1 MSSYVNNVNEN
12 SKDQSPGA
20 PTLCPNYTKKEAGT
34 IRCGNTGLQSQV
46 IFMESIFT
54 FAFVFTWLIVRNYE
68 LKGEFAKIQ
77 NLVKP
82 IFVYL
87 AYGWA
92 VASQASNSSG
102 ICNPMVAIMVSIW
115 ERVSYNFIVDNTTKE
130 TSYSF

>member
-1 MSSYVNNVNEN
+1 
-12 SKDQSPGA
+12 
-20 PTLCPNYTKKEAGT
+20 
-34 IRCGNTGLQSQV
+34 
-46 IFMESIFT
+46 MEFIFT

-92 VASQASNSSG
+92 V
-102 ICNPMVAIMVSIW
+102 VS
-115 ERVSYNFIVDNTTKE
+115 
-130 TSYSF
+130 

>member
-1 MSSYVNNVNEN
+1 
-12 SKDQSPGA
+12 
-20 PTLCPNYTKKEAGT
+20 
-34 IRCGNTGLQSQV
+34 
-46 IFMESIFT
+46 MEFIFT

-92 VASQASNSSG
+92 VASQIRSSSG

-115 ERVSYNFIVDNTTKE
+115 ERVSYDYIVNNTTKE
-130 TSYSF
+130 TYYSARHLGRYMWIYTLIPLAAGAVAGGISHFHMKSINGSAKLFTQV